1 MKALD
6 VLIAHGASQSF
17 SVGARVFVFKTI
29 MANHFLRSCTFVFL
43 LVVLGLP
50 IAFCQAQSGSA
61 SVGASVQVTIPA
73 SVSQNGF
80 TGSVP
85 SDNATSE
92 VLPISF
98 LDAIERGLKQ
108 NLGLLLSSDN
118 TITARGEKWKELSDE
133 EHTLARL
140 FQDALVDPS
149 ERKFN
154 LDKTLQRKV
163 SNVTEVRKV
172 DLLPSSLDLIDVQD
186 RLASM
191 PSGKFYAANPVDVL
205 KKATR
210 PIIDDYDYVL
220 IDCPPNL
227 GIITL
232 NGLRIADG
240 YIIPTIPDVLSTY
253 GIPQI
258 VKRVKDFASEI
269 GEPLEPLGIV
279 ISKYRAQLKLHT
291 NTVRRL
297 RNNGDAPV
305 FDTIVSESGHI
316 AEAAE
321 FTELNTLR
329 QKYGYQGQFDTYR
342 ALTQEIMR
350 VAA

>member
-1 MKALD
+1 VNGVHRLKQFDLIGLYEIAGLAGVSPPAVANWRKRSSDFPKPVAELKSGPVFRKAEIRAWLKRRNKNMSTVIATINLKGGVGKTTTTVAVAEMLSAEFGKKVLVIDLD
-6 VLIAHGASQSF
+6 PQ
-17 SVGARVFVFKTI
+17 T
-29 MANHFLRSCTFVFL
+29 
-43 LVVLGLP
+43 
-50 IAFCQAQSGSA
+50 
-61 SVGASVQVTIPA
+61 
-73 SVSQNGF
+73 
-80 TGSVP
+80 
-85 SDNATSE
+85 NATVMLIGE
-92 VLPISF
+92 
-98 LDAIERGLKQ
+98 
-108 NLGLLLSSDN
+108 
-118 TITARGEKWKELSDE
+118 EKWKELSDQ

-149 ERKFN
+149 ERKFD
-154 LDKTLQRKV
+154 LDKTLQKKV

-210 PIIDDYDYVL
+210 PIIDEYDYVL

-240 YIIPTIPDVLSTY
+240 YIIPTIPDILSTY

-269 GEPLEPLGIV
+269 GEPLEPLGII

-305 FDTIVSESGHI
+305 FDTIVPESGHI

-329 QKYGYQGQFDTYR
+329 QKYGYQGQFDMYR